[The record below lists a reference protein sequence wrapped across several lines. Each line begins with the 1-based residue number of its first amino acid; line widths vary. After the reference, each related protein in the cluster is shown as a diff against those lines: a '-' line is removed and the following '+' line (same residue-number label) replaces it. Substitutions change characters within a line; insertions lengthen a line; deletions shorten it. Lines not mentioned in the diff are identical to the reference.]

1 MDPQRVKALG
11 LPRGPILKTLKNGQP
26 VQCPDTDRWIKPE
39 EVLGPNLPGRKVVI
53 LGDTCDNRWIAQNAR
68 GADVVVHE
76 ATFTNDMR
84 ERALIAGHSTAGMAG
99 NFAKYVDAGSLILTH
114 FSARFEDTD
123 SQWEELRRTNAKGKL
138 KDLMQASRASEIG
151 SINTLKKQAAAK
163 FGKESVFAAEDLMVY
178 CVEKKDPHNSQV
190 PSHVFPRHLDSLL

>member
-1 MDPQRVKALG
+1 M
-11 LPRGPILKTLKNGQP
+11 
-26 VQCPDTDRWIKPE
+26 
-39 EVLGPNLPGRKVVI
+39 
-53 LGDTCDNRWIAQNAR
+53 
-68 GADVVVHE
+68 VVHE

-138 KDLMQASRASEIG
+138 KDLMQVNKAPFSTLPPFTLFFHSVYDVKRPGEAQEKTPIDGKKKEKENELLIWKFPLRLLFCRRRVVSSSCSGPRSAS
-151 SINTLKKQAAAK
+151 K
-163 FGKESVFAAEDLMVY
+163 
-178 CVEKKDPHNSQV
+178 
-190 PSHVFPRHLDSLL
+190 HL